1 MKDLFVVAGKVQNF
15 LDARGWR
22 SCVIGGLAVQRWGEP
37 RLTRDVDI
45 TLLTGFGGEEA
56 YVDAILQRFNFRP
69 PGGREFALR
78 HRVMLLAAEDGTG
91 IDMALGGLPF
101 EENVI
106 SRASRFEFFPGLV
119 LRTCSAED
127 LVVMK
132 AFAGRELDW
141 GDVRGV
147 IARHGAGLDWRL
159 ILSELRP
166 LCELK
171 EAPDIVP
178 KLERLRQQVEGK

>member
-1 MKDLFVVAGKVQNF
+1 MLAKRVQDF
-15 LDARGWR
+15 LDAQGWR

-45 TLLTGFGGEEA
+45 TLLTGFGGEEV
-56 YVDAILQRFNFRP
+56 YVDAVLQRFRP
-69 PGGREFALR
+69 RVRQGREFALT

-91 IDMALGGLPF
+91 IDLALGGLPF
-101 EENVI
+101 EARVI
-106 SRASRFEFFPGLV
+106 DRASPFDFYPGLV

-132 AFAGRELDW
+132 AFAGRALDW
-141 GDVRGV
+141 EDAKTV
-147 IARHGAGLDWRL
+147 IARQGPTLNWEIIR
-159 ILSELRP
+159 SELRP

-171 EAPDIVP
+171 EAPEILTR
-178 KLERLRQQVEGK
+178 LERLRQQVEQG